1 VQTAIGL
8 KDMKR
13 ENGGIN
19 TKDCPSCR
27 NQIEDWQAVC
37 KNCWNILQR
46 HDKKFGSNFCTM
58 VTEELLKSG
67 KRESINKELLAVLQ
81 DRLTPDASRKSEKLK
96 QKMKKVCN
104 ACYDQ
109 IGSKDIDECFK
120 CPYYILFNKMLEE
133 IWNGK

>member
-1 VQTAIGL
+1 
-8 KDMKR
+8 
-13 ENGGIN
+13 
-19 TKDCPSCR
+19 
-27 NQIEDWQAVC
+27 
-37 KNCWNILQR
+37 
-46 HDKKFGSNFCTM
+46 M